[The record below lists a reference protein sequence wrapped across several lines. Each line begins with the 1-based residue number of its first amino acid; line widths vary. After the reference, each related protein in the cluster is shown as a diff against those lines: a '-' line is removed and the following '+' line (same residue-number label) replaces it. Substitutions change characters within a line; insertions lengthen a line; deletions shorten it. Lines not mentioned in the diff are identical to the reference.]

1 MGYEQSG
8 AVDSVRETRYG
19 KSGRGRKRTGKRTG
33 GAVRTPRHNWRRSLT
48 TIITTTTTIT
58 AMITMALLG
67 RDLDQDLMYSG
78 TVATTA
84 ASAVR
89 IRLAVVVTIDGTDD
103 TVVGANSTGTMGTM
117 GEVGTVETVR
127 RERGEREERK
137 CLRCRREDLTGV
149 LRGGLLGGLR
159 RVLLVGRGSLLV

>member
-1 MGYEQSG
+1 
-8 AVDSVRETRYG
+8 
-19 KSGRGRKRTGKRTG
+19 
-33 GAVRTPRHNWRRSLT
+33 
-48 TIITTTTTIT
+48 
-58 AMITMALLG
+58 MALLG

-117 GEVGTVETVR
+117 GAVGTVETVR
-127 RERGEREERK
+127 REGGERK